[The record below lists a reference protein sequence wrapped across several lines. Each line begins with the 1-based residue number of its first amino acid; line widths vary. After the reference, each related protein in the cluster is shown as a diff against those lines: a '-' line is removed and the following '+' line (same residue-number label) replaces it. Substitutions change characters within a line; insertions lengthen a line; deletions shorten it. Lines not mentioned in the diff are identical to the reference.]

1 MASIR
6 LLLTII
12 PHAVVVGVAPPTA
25 IGGHHDHEE
34 RAMSQQSKVKASRDK
49 WRRKASGR
57 AIDNSYLRKQLA
69 RIKAERDHYR
79 NEFKKNQKLLLK
91 QTAQRSGV
99 TCLLKVDLVLL
110 AITLFTATRIGFRAI
125 SRVLNVFAD
134 TLGIKKVPCPQ
145 TIINW
150 VMRLSLIRIQSASDL
165 KGSLPIR
172 ASHSNGLIWMI
183 DMSIGLGTGKI
194 LAVLALDANH
204 HQLRSGAPCLQ
215 KTRCIAVAVANTWN
229 GETIAD
235 FLLRVIAVMGSPAA
249 YLKDGGSDLKKAHTL
264 LGEQGQTSL
273 AIDDISHMVATI
285 LKRHYQDQPA
295 MKTFLSACGKV
306 SSKFKQTIL
315 ACLAPPKVQT
325 KARFMNIHRLFTW
338 ADRLLKISTSERALI
353 RSTLFR
359 LQYSLDKIPECK
371 ILIKRFRDDASA
383 LLECQKILKN
393 NGLSNKTYQQCE
405 PIIESIP
412 SLVVRREFTSYLRAQ
427 LETAT
432 TLELTDIGMPISSD
446 AIESLF
452 GLAKQHGTGEIKD
465 ANRMALRLP
474 ALCGFP
480 SRTEAQQVVEMSVV
494 QQNEFTEKL
503 TSLEKQ
509 RREVFSNHACL
520 EKLGLNHANNHV
532 ELIPRAKNRS
542 TIQKTSYVSIV
553 YEEHPGPQAEHQKR
567 PYYPAE
573 AAA

>member
-1 MASIR
+1 
-6 LLLTII
+6 
-12 PHAVVVGVAPPTA
+12 
-25 IGGHHDHEE
+25 
-34 RAMSQQSKVKASRDK
+34 MSQQSKVKASRGK
-49 WRRKASGR
+49 WRSKASQR
-57 AIDNSYLRKQLA
+57 ADENRYLRKQLA
-69 RIKAERDHYR
+69 RTKSERDHYR
-79 NEFKKNQKLLLK
+79 NALKENKKLLLQ
-91 QTAQRSGV
+91 QTTQHSGL
-99 TCLLKVDLVLL
+99 TCLPKVDLVLL

-125 SRVLNVFAD
+125 SRVLSVFAD
-134 TLGIKKVPCPQ
+134 TLGIKNVPCPQ

-165 KGSLPIR
+165 KGSLPII
-172 ASHSNGLIWMI
+172 ASRSNGLILMI

-204 HQLRSGAPCLQ
+204 HQLHSDAPCL
-215 KTRCIAVAVANTWN
+215 KKVHCVAVAVADTWT

-249 YLKDGGSDLKKAHTL
+249 YLKDGGSDLKRAHTL
-264 LGEQGQTSL
+264 LVEQGQTSV

-285 LKRHYQDQPA
+285 LKRHYQDHPA
-295 MKTFLSACGKV
+295 MTTFLTACGKV

-315 ACLAPPKVQT
+315 ACLAPPKTQT

-338 ADRLLKISTSERALI
+338 ADRLLNISTSGRALI
-353 RSTLFR
+353 GSTLFR

-371 ILIKRFRDDASA
+371 ILIKRFRDDAAA

-393 NGLSNKTYQQCE
+393 NGLSNKTYLQCE

-412 SLVVRREFTSYLRAQ
+412 TIAVRYDFTSYLHAQ
-427 LETAT
+427 LEIAT
-432 TLELTDIGMPISSD
+432 TLGLADIGMPISSD

-465 ANRMALRLP
+465 ADRMALRLP
-474 ALCGFP
+474 ALCGSP
-480 SRTEAQQVVEMSVV
+480 SRTEAQQVVEMSVA
-494 QQNEFTEKL
+494 QQNEFTEEL

-509 RREVFSNHACL
+509 RREVFSNHECI
-520 EKLGLNHANNHV
+520 EKLGLKHANNHV
-532 ELIPRAKNRS
+532 ELIPGAKNRS
-542 TIQKTSYVSIV
+542 NIQKTTDTSTICK
-553 YEEHPGPQAEHQKR
+553 EDPGPQIEHQKR
-567 PYYPAE
+567 PFYPEE